1 MLTKKGYLRMRCTPP
16 TPPPHPHPPQPI
28 LMHLNF
34 SPEKAAEAKTTT
46 HKSQKKGWGE
56 QIKKYI
62 HK

>member
-1 MLTKKGYLRMRCTPP
+1 
-16 TPPPHPHPPQPI
+16 
-28 LMHLNF
+28 MHLNF